1 MSLSDDPQNPTPASS
16 PESAL
21 ERNFLADMATELAS
35 HQMSRRAFINRGLMA
50 GVGATA
56 LGSTL
61 LAACGG
67 SSTST
72 SSGPVTIQFAALV
85 DNTGEQT
92 AEINK
97 FNQLNAGKINVQYVQ
112 LPPVATDQF
121 SKFVTAFQSQSATP
135 DVVHIDVTWP
145 AQFATPGWLAPLD
158 SYVNSSYLSQF
169 WPSAANVGKINGH
182 IYGIQRYMDI
192 GMLYYRTDLVQK
204 YGGGTPPQTRDDM
217 QAMATKILAGE
228 SGNGIKYGYLLP
240 GKKIEAIVDEW
251 LELIWGAGSDIGK
264 PGSLN
269 VSGPAQVE
277 ALQYMHDLIYTLK
290 LAPSGT
296 DTYAPND
303 ILSLFS
309 NGLAPFMRNWTFAY
323 AIANNP
329 SNSKVAGKVGVTTT
343 LATSGN
349 SGHGCTGGWVLA
361 INANSQHKDE
371 AWKFIDYMLSKDTQ
385 TSLSKN
391 AGLISSRPDVV
402 NDATVQAKV
411 PYFKQLSTILN
422 SGNNRPQLV
431 HYNQFTTPL
440 QAAINGVLSGQGSPS
455 SVLSDAQSQ
464 VSSLT

>member
-1 MSLSDDPQNPTPASS
+1 MSLQNDTCGSAPEYTP
-16 PESAL
+16 E
-21 ERNFLADMATELAS
+21 ENTLADLTTELTTRK
-35 HQMSRRAFINRGLMA
+35 MSRRSFINKSVMA

-56 LGSTL
+56 LGSV

-67 SSTST
+67 PSSSS
-72 SSGPVTIQFAALV
+72 SSGPVTIQYAALV

-97 FNQLNAGKINVQYVQ
+97 FNQMNAGKINVQYVQ

-121 SKFVTAFQSQSATP
+121 SKFVTAFQSGVSTP

-158 SYVNSSYLSQF
+158 QYVSSSYLNQF
-169 WPSAANVGKINGH
+169 WPSAASVGKVNGH

-204 YGGGTPPQTRDDM
+204 YGGGTPPQTRDEM
-217 QAMATKILAGE
+217 QAMAMKILDGEAG
-228 SGNGIKYGYLLP
+228 SGVKYGYLMD

-251 LELIWGAGSDIGK
+251 LEFIWGAGGNIGQ

-269 VSGPAQVE
+269 VSGSTQVA

-290 LAPSGT
+290 LSPPGT
-296 DTYAPND
+296 DTYANND
-303 ILSLFS
+303 ILALFE
-309 NGLAPFMRNWTFAY
+309 NGLSPFMRNWTFAF
-323 AIANNP
+323 ALANNP
-329 SNSKVAGKVGVTTT
+329 SKSKVAGKVGVTTT
-343 LATSGN
+343 LATPGN
-349 SGHGCTGGWVLA
+349 TGHGCTGGWVLA
-361 INANSQHKDE
+361 INANSQYKDE
-371 AWKFIDYMLSKDTQ
+371 AWKFIEYMLSKDTQ
-385 TSLSKN
+385 ASLSIN

-402 NDATVQAKV
+402 NDSAVQAKV
-411 PYFKQLSTILN
+411 PYFKQLATILN

-440 QAAINGVLSGQGSPS
+440 QAAINGVLSNQGSPS
-455 SVLSDAQSQ
+455 SALSNVQSQ
-464 VSSLT
+464 VGALT